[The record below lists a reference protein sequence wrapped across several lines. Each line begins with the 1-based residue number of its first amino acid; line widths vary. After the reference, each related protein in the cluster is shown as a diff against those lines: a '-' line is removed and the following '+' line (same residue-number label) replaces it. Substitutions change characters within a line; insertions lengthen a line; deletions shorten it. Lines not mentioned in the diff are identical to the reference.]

1 MKMVELGPLIHIPL
15 YYETRNSPTFSLRDI
30 RASDMQACMKMT
42 PPHLAFLEWG
52 DFYTCSCFA
61 RSTIPK
67 GKLRATCSL
76 LSMQIASWIQRRC
89 AFLLPSETKLAF
101 KNTPRWTI
109 IGLAEFVSGYGN
121 STAKSQN

>member
-1 MKMVELGPLIHIPL
+1 MQTRMKI
-15 YYETRNSPTFSLRDI
+15 
-30 RASDMQACMKMT
+30 T

-52 DFYTCSCFA
+52 DFHACSCFA
-61 RSTIPK
+61 RATIPE

-89 AFLLPSETKLAF
+89 AFLVHSETKLAF

-109 IGLAEFVSGYGN
+109 IGLAEFVSG
-121 STAKSQN
+121 